1 MKVINIWG
9 APAAGKST
17 VAAGLFSLMKAAD
30 YNVELVNEYAKD
42 VTWEGHK
49 ELLKDQLFVLGQQNR
64 KLERLRDKVDYVISD
79 SPLLL
84 TLAYTPEI
92 YYKTFERLVYEV
104 WSSYDNLNYFII
116 RTHPYRQV
124 GRVHTEEQSASLNKR
139 IADILDK
146 YSVPTTFFYED
157 TQKIVKN
164 VFGIIDK
171 GHYV

>member
-17 VAAGLFSLMKAAD
+17 VAAGLFLEMKAAD
-30 YNVELVNEYAKD
+30 YNVELINEFAKD

-49 ELLKDQLFVLGQQNR
+49 DLLKDQLYLLGQQNR

-84 TLAYTPEI
+84 TLAYTPES
-92 YYKTFERLVYEV
+92 YYKSFDSLVYEV
-104 WSSYDNLNYFII
+104 WNSYDNLNFFII

-124 GRVHTEEQSASLNKR
+124 GRVHTEEQSAALNKR
-139 IADILDK
+139 IAGILDQ
-146 YSVPTTFFYED
+146 YTIPTTFFYED
-157 TQKIVKN
+157 TKKVVEG
-164 VFGIIDK
+164 VFEIINKD
-171 GHYV
+171 HHV